1 MFITLGIVPEMTAT
15 TATQTLPVQT
25 YYYCLHKNIN
35 ASEAIVTVEGSI
47 DKGKT
52 WNTLSSIGMNESVET
67 VGETQTVSWS
77 FSEESYDDMLVRLSV
92 SEDY

>member
-1 MFITLGIVPEMTAT
+1 
-15 TATQTLPVQT
+15 
-25 YYYCLHKNIN
+25 
-35 ASEAIVTVEGSI
+35 
-47 DKGKT
+47 
-52 WNTLSSIGMNESVET
+52 MNESVET